1 MAVFDLMQSI
11 GGVEETEMFRS
22 FNMGIGMVFISR
34 PDDVS
39 KIESTLKDLSPIFLM
54 GSVISG
60 NQNVIIK

>member
-1 MAVFDLMQSI
+1 MQSI
-11 GGVEETEMFRS
+11 GGGEETEMYRS
-22 FNMGIGMVFISR
+22 FNMRSGMVFITR